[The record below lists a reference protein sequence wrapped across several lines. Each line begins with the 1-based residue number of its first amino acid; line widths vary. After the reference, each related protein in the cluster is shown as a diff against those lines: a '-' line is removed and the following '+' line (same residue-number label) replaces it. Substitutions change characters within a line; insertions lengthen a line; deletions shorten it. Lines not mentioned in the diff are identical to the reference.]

1 MENDRFVLLKQS
13 FPKSR
18 KERRCDAY
26 DMIMKQTTKEE
37 REMIGLNDDD
47 VVDKINP
54 GDRYMYRVGKENGKF
69 KALHISF
76 INYEIINKYLSH
88 IFN

>member
-1 MENDRFVLLKQS
+1 MKNKKFVLLKQS

-18 KERRCDAY
+18 KDRKCDAY
-26 DMIMKQTTKEE
+26 DIIMQQTTPEQ
-37 REMIGLNDDD
+37 RGDLGLNDDEITK
-47 VVDKINP
+47 KIYK

-76 INYEIINKYLSH
+76 VNYEIINKYLSH